1 MPRRTIQTDGRT
13 WGVSLTGRRTV
24 YARDEV
30 SLMFTSDDDGM
41 ARERRVTRFSPLGAR
56 SPDMALN
63 ELTDAQLRDLLAT
76 SQPAEMAPETGY
88 RP

>member
-1 MPRRTIQTDGRT
+1 MPRRTIETDGRT
-13 WGVSLTGRRTV
+13 WAVSLTGGRTV

-30 SLMFTSDDDGM
+30 GLMFTSHDGM
-41 ARERRVTRFSPLGAR
+41 TRERRITRFSPLGAR

>member
-1 MPRRTIQTDGRT
+1 MPRRTIEADGRA
-13 WGVSLTGRRTV
+13 WAVSPTGRRTI

-30 SLMFTSDDDGM
+30 GLMFTADDGM
-41 ARERRVTRFSPLGAR
+41 ERERRITRFSPLGAR

-63 ELTDAQLRDLLAT
+63 ELTDTQLRDLLAT